1 MITVRDLLNMLQ
13 QKAPYET
20 AESWDNTGLAV
31 GSEQQ
36 TITKVVVALD
46 VTEESLAYAVSEE
59 ADVLLTHHPLIFEP
73 LKVLQAD
80 SLAYRLAQS
89 GIAAVSAH
97 TNLDKAVG
105 GVNDCLAEQLLLKD
119 VTVAPDGMSR
129 MGTLPQGFSSSAFAE
144 FVAERLHTT
153 VRVKEGTQE
162 IYAVAVCGGAGADL
176 VLPLLDTVDA
186 TVTGEVK
193 HHEWL
198 AVPAEKTMVDGGHYA
213 TEIVVLPRLCDWL
226 SQAFPEL
233 TIVPFY
239 GTAPYNTLNE

>member
-1 MITVRDLLNMLQ
+1 MITVRDLLDMLQ

-46 VTEESLAYAVSEE
+46 VTEESLAYAIAEQ
-59 ADVLLTHHPLIFEP
+59 ADVLLTHHPLLFEP

-97 TNLDKAVG
+97 TNLDKTVG

-129 MGTLPQGFSSSAFAE
+129 IGTLPQGFSSSAFAE

-153 VRVKEGTQE
+153 VRVKEGTEE
-162 IYAVAVCGGAGADL
+162 IYAVAVCGGAGAEL

-186 TVTGEVK
+186 AVTGEMK

-198 AVPAEKTMVDGGHYA
+198 SVSSSKTVVDGGHYA
-213 TEIVVLPRLCDWL
+213 TEIVVLPRVCEWI
-226 SQAFPEL
+226 SQEFPEL
-233 TIVPFY
+233 TVAPFY
-239 GTAPYNTLNE
+239 GTAPYSTMNE